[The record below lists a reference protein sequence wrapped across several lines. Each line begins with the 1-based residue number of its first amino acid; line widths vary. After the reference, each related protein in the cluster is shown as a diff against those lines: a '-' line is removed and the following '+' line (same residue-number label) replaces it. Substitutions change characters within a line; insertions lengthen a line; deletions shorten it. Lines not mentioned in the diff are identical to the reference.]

1 MIVRRSLLVSCLAGL
16 GCAHQ
21 PAKTADGPSHSE
33 YVWKCSIGVV
43 SASTAVSCAEEFISA
58 NGYTQAPALP
68 PEKLTP
74 ESLERYGGPQTW
86 ARDRHDTLQPS
97 AYGYVHHEGGWTVM
111 FCFKDPDEEDGRA
124 VTMHEDGSGVRV
136 EHKDARLAA
145 AEVRLH
151 SCKE

>member
-1 MIVRRSLLVSCLAGL
+1 MIVRRPLLVSCLAGL

-21 PAKTADGPSHSE
+21 PAKTADSPTHSE

-68 PEKLTP
+68 PAKLTP
-74 ESLERYGGPQTW
+74 ESLERFGSRETW
-86 ARDRHDTLQPS
+86 ARDRHDTLQRR
-97 AYGYVHHEGGWTVM
+97 AYGYLHDEDGWTVM
-111 FCFKDPDEEDGRA
+111 FCLEDPDEKAGRA
-124 VTMHEDGSGVRV
+124 VTMHDDGSGMRV

-151 SCKE
+151 SCK